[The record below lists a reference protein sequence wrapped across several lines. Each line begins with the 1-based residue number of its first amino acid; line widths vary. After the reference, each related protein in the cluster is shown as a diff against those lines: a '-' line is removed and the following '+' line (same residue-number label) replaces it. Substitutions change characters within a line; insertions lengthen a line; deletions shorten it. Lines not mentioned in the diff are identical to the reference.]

1 MLQYFRYDTSISED
15 REFRIITGSAAFKL
29 FSIRILKFLL
39 LFYSTLFLAAAIPFK
54 WTYFIGGM
62 LSFIFLIRIV
72 SDLVKYYQ
80 FREGKIAVGPRG
92 FEFIRSGKPF
102 RMEADAITFCE
113 VNLAGSLVVRERYMR
128 TAFPVNLLKAEDK
141 AALLGL
147 LTDMAPRRSQL
158 FRKVYEVFDAIIV
171 AFILAMHIRQYI
183 VQAYFIPTGSM
194 EDTLQVGDHLLV
206 EKITFGPVVP
216 RMIGMLREIRLWG
229 LRGIQRGDIVIFKPP
244 GEEERDFIKRCIAI
258 AGDVFHISDDDG
270 YVYVNG
276 RRLEEPY
283 IKCPRIVGKNC
294 TDYRSFGK
302 RILEGK
308 VPAGHILVLGDNRT
322 NSQDSRYFG
331 YVPIERV
338 KGKALVLYWN
348 TSHIF
353 GRDSEKRRDF
363 FFLRFGLIR

>member
-1 MLQYFRYDTSISED
+1 MLQYFRFDKSIAEE
-15 REFRIITGSAAFKL
+15 REFRVITGSSAFKL
-29 FSIRILKFLL
+29 FSVRILKLL
-39 LFYSTLFLAAAIPFK
+39 LLMYSTLFLAAAIPFK

-62 LSFIFLIRIV
+62 FSVIFFLRIAA
-72 SDLVKYYQ
+72 DLVKYY
-80 FREGKIAVGPRG
+80 RYRDGKMAVGPRG
-92 FEFIRSGKPF
+92 FEFLKSGKSF
-102 RMEADAITFCE
+102 RLDADNITFCE
-113 VNLAGSLVVRERYMR
+113 VNPLGSLVVRERY
-128 TAFPVNLLKAEDK
+128 TQAAFPVNLLKDEDRTDLF
-141 AALLGL
+141 ALLQ
-147 LTDMAPRRSQL
+147 DMAPRRSRM
-158 FRKVYEVFDAIIV
+158 FRKTYEIFDAILV

-206 EKITFGPVVP
+206 EKITYGPVVP

-258 AGDVFHISDDDG
+258 GGDVFHINEDDG
-270 YVYVNG
+270 YIYVNG

-302 RILEGK
+302 RAIEGK
-308 VPAGHILVLGDNRT
+308 VPEGYILVFGDNRT

-331 YVPIERV
+331 YVPVERV

-348 TSHIF
+348 SSQIF
-353 GRDSEKRRDF
+353 SRDADKRRDF